1 MKLFNYHANKATG
14 MEIGIQCRYEILD
27 DWLDTSLTLGC
38 QIGDVAVFAVG
49 GWVDLQEALVV

>member
-49 GWVDLQEALVV
+49 G